1 MKNRAKCKKCKSIIE
16 SFHSTDYV
24 VCSCGEIAVDG
35 GDSMRCFSNSWD
47 NFVRVDDE
55 GNEIVPE
62 IIDDFIPVE
71 ERRSK
76 PSKKELLEMLDSL
89 ITSYEK
95 LPSSAL
101 SSPASNSDL
110 HSALL
115 ILSSLIKSL

>member
-1 MKNRAKCKKCKSIIE
+1 
-16 SFHSTDYV
+16 
-24 VCSCGEIAVDG
+24 
-35 GDSMRCFSNSWD
+35 MRCFSNSWD